1 MEYAQYRAVVR
12 LAEKLT
18 AENGFIYDEFSRFRN
33 ALLWSWLARY
43 SNVFSSA
50 VITMTEVGNFA
61 YLLTLLLGCHSLAAP
76 RRR

>member
-33 ALLWSWLARY
+33 ASLWSWLAALFKR
-43 SNVFSSA
+43 
-50 VITMTEVGNFA
+50 
-61 YLLTLLLGCHSLAAP
+61 L
-76 RRR
+76 